1 MGWFDK
7 KVPALQAAV
16 EAEKAKRQI
25 GTEGRMLCIHG
36 EENCVRC
43 AAEDFQAESTD
54 NHTVWYALEE
64 DDLKRVVRSLPEKVR
79 EMMRRHPREV
89 VVAGGFVRA
98 LVAGETVHDVD
109 IFFPEEKGIRSWADD
124 VNITYEVKDKHLYV
138 EPSNKTGD
146 PELQLIWRYPYKEPY
161 EVPDSFDYTVAKA
174 AVWYEEADGKNKKAE
189 SKFVGICHE
198 RFYRDLA
205 RKMLVYLCDRDV
217 ERVESIPRLIKYVR
231 YGYSIDP
238 NSLAE
243 LIVKTCL
250 SLDLSNGFEGMLKQL
265 QSAYKA
271 GGTVDDWADMNKPY
285 VKPKPKPV
293 APARSHDYSYGS

>member
-7 KVPALQAAV
+7 KVPALQKAV
-16 EAEKAKRQI
+16 EDEKAKRQI
-25 GTEGRMLCIHG
+25 GTGRSLCIHG

-43 AAEDFQAESTD
+43 GVEDFTAQSND
-54 NHTVWYALEE
+54 NTNVWEALED
-64 DDLKRVVRSLPEKVR
+64 DDLKRVVCALPEKVR

-89 VVAGGFVRA
+89 VVAGGFIRA

-109 IFFPEEKGIRSWADD
+109 IFFPQEKGVKSWADD
-124 VNITYEVKDKHLYV
+124 VNITYEAKEKHLYV
-138 EPSNKTGD
+138 EPSAKTGD
-146 PELQLIWRYPYKEPY
+146 PELQLIWRYPFSQPY

-174 AVWYEEADGKNKKAE
+174 AVWFEEGEEKKKD

-217 ERVESIPRLIKYVR
+217 ERVESIPRLLKYTK
-231 YGYSIDP
+231 YGYSIAPD
-238 NSLAE
+238 SLAE
-243 LIVKTCL
+243 LVVKTCL
-250 SLDLSNGFEGMLKQL
+250 SLNLENGFEGMLAQL
-265 QSAYKA
+265 KDSYKP
-271 GGTVDDWADMNKPY
+271 GGTTEDWAAMNKAY
-285 VKPKPKPV
+285 IKPKPKP